1 MEIEMETKASRLTRN
16 VLALDAI
23 SNGVEAGCKRIP
35 YWRYPRLLIS
45 SLGVAILV
53 ATAWNATSASVAG
66 DEKTVAALD
75 WQYRTAVKQNGAGQ
89 PPQANDVADSPDK
102 AMMAPATALA
112 TYMAQVEGA
121 VAPSVFVDD
130 GLVIVENFAPY
141 IFVGKDAAGRWDA
154 GYRQHAGAL
163 KDLKF
168 SFGNAHDF
176 TRSGD
181 RVYFVLPTTWG
192 GIYPEGRFEEHGA
205 WSFVLEKSSGRWRIA
220 AYTWGV
226 TDETDWPAVPTANE
240 TNGSGAGDTNEETR
254 ALLAADVAWEKVY
267 AAKDLAKAVAFC
279 DEHGSM
285 LVPNAPIATGKEAL
299 AQAIASDFA
308 HGDTTWHPNKVG
320 VARSGELGYTSGTT
334 ELTFKDASGK
344 TVTSKGNYLTVWKK
358 EAAGSWKVLF
368 DSFNFE

>member
-1 MEIEMETKASRLTRN
+1 METKASRLTRN

-53 ATAWNATSASVAG
+53 ATAWNATSASVEG